1 MIRAFY
7 IGVLTF
13 ALMSNVYAQNSN
25 YKFKQIS
32 TSEGLSQ
39 SSVIAIHQDKIGQMW
54 FGTRDGLNKY
64 DGSNFT
70 LYRNINNDSL
80 SISNNDILSI
90 KDDSEGFI
98 WIGTYNGLNRYNP
111 IQNNFTRYYRNSNN
125 NSLRSNTVWCLEE
138 IENEIWV
145 GTTNG
150 LSIYDKS
157 KDQFNTIVY
166 PDNET
171 VNLSNTF
178 ITKILKTKKGDVWV
192 ATTKGLHKLLK
203 RDAND
208 FYFKSYHLQSVAKEP
223 KSELMI
229 QDILESKNGKIWVA
243 TKNEGILFYNY
254 KTDALEKLNNK
265 AFKELESNDFR
276 ALSIDKKGNL
286 WMGANDGIY
295 IYDSN
300 KEVKLLSGQQNIS
313 KVKSLYTDSS
323 GSMWV
328 GTYYGG
334 LSLWDEHNLNFAN
347 LHYNDIG
354 KTLNYNVVSCIV
366 TDNKQ
371 NVYLGTEGG
380 GITILDSL
388 NNRKNVINQDIFK
401 GLKSDNVKSLLFL
414 EKDYLLIGT
423 FGNGLT
429 ILDLKSNKIVEN
441 YIPNKLY
448 KLIENESVYCIKK
461 GYDNTIWLGTFG
473 QGLIKL
479 NIEDKSFKVF
489 KNKSNDLESLTSNRV
504 RAILVDSK
512 KRVWV
517 GTQKGLNL
525 MSGSSQFNSNSIS
538 HFFFNENTNSG
549 DDILTIYEDSHN
561 TIWVGTKA
569 QGLFKYNGSNF
580 NRVKIINKDNK
591 VEIKSIHSIV
601 EDDNNNLWLGSNQG
615 IAKFEIKSN
624 KTVIYNQTDGLL
636 GKEFNDN
643 AVLKIAAN
651 KFYFG
656 GPSGVTY
663 FEANKIHINENS
675 PQVILTDFKIKNK
688 SVSIEDNG
696 ILKKHISF
704 TKSIS
709 LTYDNANFSI
719 NFSIPNFINS
729 DNNLYSYRL
738 IGVQD
743 DWLTTKKNEAF
754 YTIQKPGTY
763 VFEVKG
769 ANNDVVWNERP
780 TKLEIIV
787 SPAPWRS
794 WWAFTIYV
802 LLIVASLMILMW
814 FLKSRTKLKHELEL
828 EHVESER
835 NEELNQAKLEFFTN
849 ISHEFRTPLTLI
861 LGPLQQILNDY
872 RGSNKMHKKLLVIEN
887 NANHLLH
894 LINRLMNFR
903 KLENN
908 QSKLQAAEGNIVK
921 FLKEIYF
928 SFTEHAKNGGYE
940 YTIDTNSEEI
950 FVFYDRVKLER
961 VFYNLLSNAFRYTKK
976 GGIIKLNILKQ
987 NNQLVVEVEDNG
999 VGISEEY
1006 IEKIFD
1012 RFFEVPIH
1020 NEPQKNY
1027 NKGSGIGLSIAKNIV
1042 KLHKGTITVK
1052 NKVNGGVVF
1061 KVELP
1066 LGRLHLSDDEIISD
1080 FKISDDISQYK
1091 PQLSQLEISLDDSID
1106 DQIIDANKLTLLIV
1120 EDHEPLRSFIKK
1132 LLKKDYNVLEA
1143 ENGEVAMKKALE
1155 AIPDLIVSDVVMPV
1169 MVGTELC
1176 AKIKSNIKTSH
1187 IPVILLTSRT
1197 SLIYRLEGL
1206 ESGADEYI
1214 SKPFNIKEFLLKINN
1229 ILDSSERLKDKFSSE
1244 DYLTPSE
1251 ITMSSMD
1258 EKLLKKAFDIVNK
1271 NISNEQFDIS
1281 TFCSELG
1288 VSRTMLFTKIKAW
1301 ANVTP
1306 NEFIQITRMKRAAQ
1320 LLEHNK
1326 LNISQICYKVG
1337 FKNPKYFSKTFQK
1350 RYGLT
1355 PTDYRNKFFDDNLD

>member
-1 MIRAFY
+1 M
-7 IGVLTF
+7 TF
-13 ALMSNVYAQNSN
+13 ALMSNLHAQISN
-25 YKFKQIS
+25 YKFNQIS

-39 SSVIAIHQDKIGQMW
+39 SSVIAIHQDEIGQMW

-70 LYRNINNDSL
+70 VYRSVNNDSL

-90 KDDSEGFI
+90 KGDSEGFI
-98 WIGTYNGLNRYNP
+98 WIGTYNGLNRYDP
-111 IQNNFTRYYRNSNN
+111 IQNNFTRFYRNSNE
-125 NSLRSNTVWCLEE
+125 NSLLSNTVWCIEE
-138 IENEIWV
+138 IENEIWI

-150 LSIYDKS
+150 LSVYDKTT
-157 KDQFNTIVY
+157 DQFHSIVY
-166 PDNET
+166 PDKEST
-171 VNLSNTF
+171 NLSNTF
-178 ITKILKTKKGDVWV
+178 ITKILKTKVGDIWV
-192 ATTKGLHKLLK
+192 ATTKGLHKFLK
-203 RDAND
+203 RNGKY
-208 FYFKSYHLQSVAKEP
+208 FYFKSYHIQPVATAS

-229 QDILESKNGKIWVA
+229 QDILESKTGKIWVA
-243 TKNEGILFYNY
+243 TKNEGILFYND

-265 AFKELESNDFR
+265 VFKKVESNDFR
-276 ALSIDKKGNL
+276 ALSIDEKGNL

-295 IYDSN
+295 IYDTN
-300 KEVKLLSGQQNIS
+300 KEVKLVSEQQNIS

-323 GSMWV
+323 GSVWV

-334 LSLWDEHNLNFAN
+334 LSLWDEHNLNFTN
-347 LHYNDIG
+347 LHYDDIG
-354 KTLNYNVVSCIV
+354 KTLSYNVVSCII
-366 TDNKQ
+366 TDNKE
-371 NVYLGTEGG
+371 NAYLGTEGG

-388 NNRKNVINQDIFK
+388 NNRIGLINQDSYK

-429 ILDLKSNKIVEN
+429 TLDLKSNKIAEN
-441 YIPNKLY
+441 YIPDSLN
-448 KLIENESVYCIKK
+448 KLIENESVYSIKK
-461 GYDNTIWLGTFG
+461 GYNDIVWIGTFG

-479 NIEDKSFKVF
+479 NTKDKSFKIF

-512 KRVWV
+512 NRVWV

-525 MSGSSQFNSNSIS
+525 ISDSSQFNSNSITN
-538 HFFFNENTNSG
+538 FFFNGNTNSG

-580 NRVKIINKDNK
+580 DRVTIINKDNK

-601 EDDNNNLWLGSNQG
+601 EDENDNLWLGSNQG

-643 AVLKIAAN
+643 AALKIAAN

-663 FEANKIHINENS
+663 FKANKIHINENS

-688 SVSIEDNG
+688 SVNIEENG
-696 ILKKHISF
+696 ILQKHISF

-729 DNNLYSYRL
+729 NNNLYSYRL

-743 DWLTTKKNEAF
+743 DWFTSNKNEAY

-769 ANNDVVWNERP
+769 ANNDVIWNERP

-794 WWAFTIYV
+794 WWAFTLYF
-802 LLIVASLMILMW
+802 LLIMTSLIVLMW

-828 EHVESER
+828 EYVENER

-903 KLENN
+903 KLETN

-921 FLKEIYF
+921 FLKEIYL

-940 YTIDTNSEEI
+940 YTIETSSEEI
-950 FVFYDRVKLER
+950 FVFYDRIKLER

-976 GGIIKLNILKQ
+976 GGVIKFNILKQ
-987 NNQLVVEVEDNG
+987 DNELVIEVEDNG

-1042 KLHKGTITVK
+1042 KLHKGTIEVE
-1052 NKVNGGVVF
+1052 NKANGGVIF
-1061 KVELP
+1061 KVILP
-1066 LGRLHLSDDEIISD
+1066 LGRLHLSDDEVLSD

-1091 PQLSQLEISLDDSID
+1091 PQLAKFEINLDESID
-1106 DQIIDANKLTLLIV
+1106 DQIIDPDKLTLLIV

-1132 LLKKDYNVLEA
+1132 LLKKEYNVVEA

-1155 AIPDLIVSDVVMPV
+1155 AMPDLIVSDVVMPV

-1214 SKPFNIKEFLLKINN
+1214 SKPFNIKEFLLKIKN
-1229 ILDSSERLKDKFSSE
+1229 ILDSSTRLKNKFSSE

-1251 ITMSSMD
+1251 ITVSSMD

-1271 NISNEQFDIS
+1271 NMANEQFDIA

-1306 NEFIQITRMKRAAQ
+1306 NEFIQIIRMKRAAQ
-1320 LLEHNK
+1320 LLENNK

-1350 RYGLT
+1350 RYDLT
-1355 PTDYRNKFFDDNLD
+1355 PTEYRNKFFDDNL